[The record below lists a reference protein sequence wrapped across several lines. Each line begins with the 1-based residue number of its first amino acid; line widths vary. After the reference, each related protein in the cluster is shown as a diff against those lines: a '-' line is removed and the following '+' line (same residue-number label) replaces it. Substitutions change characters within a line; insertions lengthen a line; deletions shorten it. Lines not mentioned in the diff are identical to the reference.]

1 MKTKLLRKVKKALKH
16 FDVSVTKISEYGCIE
31 VMAVEIYNGEYSFY
45 GKEHRAFY
53 TRVDFEKWEREKYF
67 VFYRSCIDYYRS
79 YYNLIS
85 ARDKKI
91 LGKFGL

>member
-1 MKTKLLRKVKKALKH
+1 MG
-16 FDVSVTKISEYGCIE
+16 YIE
-31 VMAVEIYNGEYSFY
+31 VMAVEIYNGESFY

-53 TRVDFEKWEREKYF
+53 TRADFDKWEKEKYF
-67 VFYRSCIDYYRS
+67 VFYRSCIDYYKS
-79 YYNLIS
+79 LCNLIS

>member
-16 FDVSVTKISEYGCIE
+16 FDVSVTKISEWGYIE
-31 VMAVEIYNGEYSFY
+31 VMAVEIYNGRHSFY

-53 TRVDFEKWEREKYF
+53 TRADFDEWEKEKYF
-67 VFYRSCIDYYRS
+67 VFYRSCIDYYKGR
-79 YYNLIS
+79 YNLIS
-85 ARDKKI
+85 EKDKKI

>member
-16 FDVSVTKISEYGCIE
+16 FDISVIKISEHGYIK
-31 VMAVEIYNGEYSFY
+31 VIAIEIYNGTYSFY
-45 GKEHRAFY
+45 GQENYPFY
-53 TRVDFEKWEREKYF
+53 TKTDFEKWKKEKYF
-67 VFYRSCIDYYRS
+67 VFYRSCIDYYKS

-85 ARDKKI
+85 MKDKKI